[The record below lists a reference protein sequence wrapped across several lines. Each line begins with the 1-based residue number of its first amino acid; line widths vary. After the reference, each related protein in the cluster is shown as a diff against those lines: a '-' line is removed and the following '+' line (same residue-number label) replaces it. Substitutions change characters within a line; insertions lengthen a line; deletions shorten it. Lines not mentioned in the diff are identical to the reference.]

1 MRPVQKSEL
10 MRRLFPLL
18 IFAASV
24 SLGAAPPPPGQ
35 TEASP
40 TPTVPAAAAAAGKD
54 VVHQLNNAFA
64 KAFEIVAPSVVIIE
78 VTKKNDGSETS
89 SLDDLFFQNQPDE
102 NNPRGNPRGFQPL
115 QSEGSGFIV
124 RPDGFIFTN
133 DHVLDGAERI
143 DVKLKDGREFQAKI
157 VGRDEKTDVAVIKIE
172 ATNLPVVHFSDSDQ
186 VRVGQFAFAI
196 GAPFK
201 LDYTFTFGVVSGKG
215 RNKLLDTAGYSIS
228 DYLQTDASINPGNSG
243 GPLCDIDGNVI
254 GMNTLI
260 NGLNRGLGFAIPSNL
275 VSEIGE
281 QLVAG
286 HKIVRPWL
294 GIRIETLG
302 DDSSIRDLFK
312 GVEHG
317 VVVRTVEADAPAYKS
332 DLRPFDVI
340 TQVDG
345 APVGTDTQLQREILK
360 KKIGQNV
367 ELTVWRKGQTIKIP
381 VTTAELP
388 NQVAAAPNELNPAV
402 PPRQEDVNK
411 FGLQVQELTKEVATR
426 LKLNVQQ
433 GVIVTD
439 VADNSIAAGQGIQR
453 EDVITEVDGKAIT
466 NVASFREAL
475 NKSDPRRGILLY
487 LDRKGSKTFAVLK
500 ASS

>member
-1 MRPVQKSEL
+1 MRPIL
-10 MRRLFPLL
+10 LLL
-18 IFAASV
+18 IFVATAS
-24 SLGAAPPPPGQ
+24 LRAAPPTTP
-35 TEASP
+35 AP

-64 KAFEIVAPSVVIIE
+64 KAFEIVSPSVVIIE
-78 VTKKNDGSETS
+78 VTKKNDGGDAS

-102 NNPRGNPRGFQPL
+102 NNPRSSPRGIPPL

-124 RPDGFIFTN
+124 RQDGFIFTN

-157 VGRDEKTDVAVIKIE
+157 VGRDEKTDVAVIKID
-172 ATNLPVVHFSDSDQ
+172 ATNLPTAHFGDSDQ

-201 LDYTFTFGVVSGKG
+201 LDYTFTFGVISGKG
-215 RNKLLDTAGYSIS
+215 RNKLLDNAGYSIS

-275 VSEIGE
+275 VNEIGQE
-281 QLVAG
+281 LVAG
-286 HKIVRPWL
+286 HKIIRPWL

-312 GVEHG
+312 GVDHG
-317 VVVRTVEADAPAYKS
+317 VVVRTIEADAPAYKS

-340 TQVDG
+340 THVDG
-345 APVGTDTQLQREILK
+345 APVNTDTQLQREILK
-360 KKIGQNV
+360 KKVGQNV

-388 NQVAAAPNELNPAV
+388 NQIATAANESNPV
-402 PPRQEDVNK
+402 LPPKQEDVNK

-439 VADNSIAAGQGIQR
+439 VAENSIAAGQDVQR
-453 EDVITEVDGKAIT
+453 EDVITEVDGKPIA

-500 ASS
+500 ANS